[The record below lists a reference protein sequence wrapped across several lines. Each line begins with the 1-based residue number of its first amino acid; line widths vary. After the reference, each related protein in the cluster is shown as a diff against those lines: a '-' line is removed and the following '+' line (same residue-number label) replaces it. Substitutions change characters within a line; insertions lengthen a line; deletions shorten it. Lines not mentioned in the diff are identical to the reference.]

1 MILRRMKQKAVNRHM
16 TNEEKWNAV
25 LGSDAAQDGRFFYA
39 VKTTGIYC
47 RPSCASKLPNAE
59 NTLFFDTALQAEKQG
74 FRPCKRCRP
83 DLLTYQP
90 VLELAGK
97 MRDIID
103 AGFLDKAHV
112 FEQLKNLEV
121 TPKRAIQIFKEQF
134 NATPGEYLDTLRI
147 EEVKRLL
154 TETGTPVI
162 EIAFALGFESTT
174 AFYTFFGKLT
184 GVTPAAFRKNDR
196 VQKEQSTSLA
206 FDSAMGQMVIT
217 ADGEAVTGIRFARAS
232 DILEEG
238 EGNVLAHRAAEQLKE
253 YFDGRRVHFTVPLR
267 PSGSDFQQ
275 LVWSALADIP
285 YGQVR
290 SYKQVAGMI
299 KRPSASRA
307 VGMANN
313 KNPIL
318 IMIPCHRVVG
328 VDGSLTGYAA
338 GLAIKQKL
346 LDLEQGHRL

>member
-1 MILRRMKQKAVNRHM
+1 M

-25 LGSDAAQDGRFFYA
+25 LGSDTAQDGKLFYA

-59 NTLFFDTALQAEKQG
+59 NILFFDTALQAEQKG

-83 DLLTYQP
+83 DLLAYQP
-90 VLELAGK
+90 ALELAEK
-97 MRDIID
+97 MRHIID
-103 AGFLDKAHV
+103 GGFLDKAQV
-112 FEQLKNLEV
+112 FEQLKSLGV

-134 NATPGEYLDTLRI
+134 GTTPGAYLDTLRI
-147 EEVKRLL
+147 REATRLL
-154 TETGTPVI
+154 KETNTPVV
-162 EIAFALGFESTT
+162 EIAFALGFESVT
-174 AFYTFFGKLT
+174 AFYAFFGKLT
-184 GVTPAAFRKNDR
+184 GVTPAAFRLGERSKA
-196 VQKEQSTSLA
+196 EQCASFA
-206 FDSAMGQMVIT
+206 FDSAMGKILIT
-217 ADGEAVTGIRFARAS
+217 ADGEAVTGIRFASAS
-232 DILEEG
+232 DILEKG
-238 EGNVLAHRAAEQLKE
+238 DGNVLAHNAAEQLRE

-267 PSGSDFQQ
+267 LFGSDFQQ

-290 SYKQVAGMI
+290 SYKQVAGSI

-328 VDGSLTGYAA
+328 ADGSLTGYAA

-346 LDLEQGHRL
+346 LELEQGHRF